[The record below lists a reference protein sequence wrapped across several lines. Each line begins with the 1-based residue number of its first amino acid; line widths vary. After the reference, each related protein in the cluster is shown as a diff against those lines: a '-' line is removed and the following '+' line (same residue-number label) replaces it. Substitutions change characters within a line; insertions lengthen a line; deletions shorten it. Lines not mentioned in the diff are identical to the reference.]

1 MAGEH
6 SPYLTRF
13 TPIDFRIYLFIQK
26 ILEIKT
32 SESQKSRTK
41 TLLCSAR
48 PGSGLRAFAVGASLL
63 AHTAVFAVMI
73 MMAVNFGI
81 GLVTLLRLAFGSD

>member
-48 PGSGLRAFAVGASLL
+48 PGSGLRCNAQYEL
-63 AHTAVFAVMI
+63 AHGRIRCDDYDGCELRHRSRHSAS
-73 MMAVNFGI
+73 I
-81 GLVTLLRLAFGSD
+81 GVWI